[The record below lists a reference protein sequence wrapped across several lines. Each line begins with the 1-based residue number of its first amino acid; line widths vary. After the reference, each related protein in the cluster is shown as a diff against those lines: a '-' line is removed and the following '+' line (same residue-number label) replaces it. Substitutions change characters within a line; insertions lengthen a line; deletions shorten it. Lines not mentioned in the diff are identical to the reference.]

1 MKLRI
6 ARNMMVA
13 AAALA
18 FTWPAYGQELNVRAK
33 VPFKFVLGDKL
44 YPAGEYSVQAVAW
57 DNRFTVSIRSVDPK
71 LELKPEPALASVQL
85 HRASMPAKSTA
96 LIFHRLRNTYFLN
109 QVWVADS
116 ELAREFRRSKT
127 ETRMAM
133 DGTKAETV
141 TVAANTAR

>member
-18 FTWPAYGQELNVRAK
+18 FTWAAYGQELNVRAK
-33 VPFKFVLGDKL
+33 VPFEFVLGDKL
-44 YPAGEYSVQAVAW
+44 YPAGEYSVQAVAS
-57 DNRFTVSIRSVDPK
+57 DNRFAVSITSADPK
-71 LELKPEPALASVQL
+71 LEEPALASVQL

-96 LIFHRLRNTYFLN
+96 LIFHRQRNTYFLY

-116 ELAREFRRSKT
+116 ELGREFPRSKT